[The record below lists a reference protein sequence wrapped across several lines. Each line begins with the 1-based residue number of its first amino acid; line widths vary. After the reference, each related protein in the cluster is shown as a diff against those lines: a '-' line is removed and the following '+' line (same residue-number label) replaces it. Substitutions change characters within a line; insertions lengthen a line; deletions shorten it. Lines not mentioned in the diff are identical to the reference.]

1 VLQFQ
6 GKDPSV
12 DITQDVID
20 QTDEE
25 DDADVG
31 VPALKLP
38 ACELPRLDEIST
50 FFVSC
55 LASPIKRE
63 RLSVAIESDG
73 YIRKLTDMFHA
84 CEDAGNVDAL
94 HRLYSV
100 FKSIFLLNKTA
111 LFEVMFA
118 DDLIFSVLG
127 AMEYDPVLDK
137 PADHRQYLTNETCLK
152 QVIPLNNVALV
163 QKIHQTYR
171 MQYVLDVVLPTP
183 PQSAIDDNALST
195 LSSFIF
201 FNKMEIVT
209 MIQVGIFD
217 TQRRS
222 VAKSVGCFL
231 RRLFVCLFVCQCD
244 NFRTS

>member
-1 VLQFQ
+1 M
-6 GKDPSV
+6 V
-12 DITQDVID
+12 DQN
-20 QTDEE
+20 DEE

-38 ACELPRLDEIST
+38 PCELSRLDEIAT

-63 RLSVAIESDG
+63 RLSVAIESDA
-73 YIRKLTDMFHA
+73 YITKLTDMFHT

-94 HRLYSV
+94 HRLYGV
-100 FKSIFLLNKTA
+100 IKSIFLLNKTA

-127 AMEYDPVLDK
+127 AMEYDPLLDK
-137 PADHRQYLTNETCLK
+137 PADHRRYLSTETCLK
-152 QVIPLNNVALV
+152 QVIPLNNAALV

-171 MQYVLDVVLPTP
+171 MQYVMDVVLPTP

-209 MIQVGIFD
+209 MIQVHTI
-217 TQRRS
+217 S
-222 VAKSVGCFL
+222 SLLSLV
-231 RRLFVCLFVCQCD
+231 RLTTCLED
-244 NFRTS
+244 LDMSGNLTA